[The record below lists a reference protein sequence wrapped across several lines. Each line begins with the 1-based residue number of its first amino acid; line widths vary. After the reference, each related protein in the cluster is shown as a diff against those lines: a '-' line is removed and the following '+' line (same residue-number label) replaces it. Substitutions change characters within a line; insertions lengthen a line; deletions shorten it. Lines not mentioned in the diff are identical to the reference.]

1 MKRVLPWG
9 ELAINTGAS
18 LSTITIRSETQ
29 RNAIAGEVV
38 ALIAVVRPIL
48 DGLLHSLKSD
58 VAEEAGGLARVKL
71 KMLPR
76 LYRAGDGDC
85 GICFEYAVHDAIL
98 RQDADVLQR
107 IEDALKQ
114 CRVPGSAYQSIL
126 FGAEKKGASQ
136 LIATAEELLT
146 DDSRLLTGTR
156 SQPPKLKGYL
166 NRLAAAF
173 RRPTTRPSLPTSIN
187 GLWKADLFLGTQDG
201 DRYVGTTVKINQSQ
215 LEAANGLRVGIVPAS
230 QGSSDRVR
238 KDEKRN
244 LIVCPLPYDQSFMQV
259 FFSAWGIVQQFIHA
273 DANMPKDVA
282 LPIPAHRQVCR
293 ELASRRDFPVIDV
306 IEALQ
311 PLAQPEL
318 LATDQSIQSQTSI
331 GSGGI
336 LLDGLISPVPRRVSG

>member
-1 MKRVLPWG
+1 M
-9 ELAINTGAS
+9 S
-18 LSTITIRSETQ
+18 LITVRSETQ
-29 RNAIAGEVV
+29 QNAVASEVA

-48 DGLLHSLKSD
+48 EGLLHSLKQD
-58 VAEEAGGLARVKL
+58 VTNEIGGLAGMKL

-76 LYRAGDGDC
+76 AYRAGDGDC
-85 GICFEYAVHDAIL
+85 GICFEYAVHDAIT

-114 CRVPGSAYQSIL
+114 CRVPGTEYQSIL

-136 LIATAEELLT
+136 LIATAGNLLT
-146 DDSRLLTGTR
+146 DDSRLLTGKR

-166 NRLAAAF
+166 NTLAAAF
-173 RRPTTRPSLPTSIN
+173 RRPTTRLSLPTSIN

-201 DRYVGTTVKINQSQ
+201 DRYVGTTVKINHSQ

-230 QGSSDRVR
+230 QGGSDRIR

-244 LIVCPLPYDQSFMQV
+244 LIVCPLPYDQSFMEI

-273 DANMPKDVA
+273 DAEMPKDVS

-293 ELASRRDFPVIDV
+293 ELVSRRDFPILDVID
-306 IEALQ
+306 ALQ

-318 LATDQSIQSQTSI
+318 LTTEKSEQSQTVL
-331 GSGGI
+331 GSGGV
-336 LLDGLISPVPRRVSG
+336 LLDGLISPLPRRI